1 MFANLLKKRQKIK
14 NTTIYKLTFIIVIYN
29 IYYNIIRLSSIGEM
43 TFAILEEKTRVLYR
57 LQKKTRTQV
66 QTA

>member
-1 MFANLLKKRQKIK
+1 MQKIK
-14 NTTIYKLTFIIVIYN
+14 NTTIYKLTFTIVIYN